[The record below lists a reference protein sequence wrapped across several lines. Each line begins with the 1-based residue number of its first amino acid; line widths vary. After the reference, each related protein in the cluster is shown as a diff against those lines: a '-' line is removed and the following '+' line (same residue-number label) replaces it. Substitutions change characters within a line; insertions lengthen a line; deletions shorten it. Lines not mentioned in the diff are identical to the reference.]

1 MLAYYAS
8 IQLQNKNEAS
18 VMLSIYNLLKQNGIP
33 ARIVAGVV
41 LVGGV
46 VVDSIEL
53 AQFIV
58 LNK

>member
-46 VVDSIEL
+46 VVDNIEL
-53 AQFIV
+53 ARFII